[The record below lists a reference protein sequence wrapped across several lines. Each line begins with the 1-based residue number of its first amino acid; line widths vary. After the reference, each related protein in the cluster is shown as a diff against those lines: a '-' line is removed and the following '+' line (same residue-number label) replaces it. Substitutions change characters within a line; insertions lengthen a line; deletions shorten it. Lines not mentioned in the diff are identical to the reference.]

1 MSIPPPLPTPT
12 TGAGRPCCSG
22 LQSSLSTPSHLCRSL
37 HLLFFSSESALSSPP
52 QTDRQADRQ
61 TDRQTDRHRRP
72 TLTTSCFWIIS
83 VYVSSFK
90 YFFRGFCAISL
101 NRFLRLLALSCYFPG
116 SYGPSVELITQLSS
130 PHHMGTQDETWV
142 IRLVSRCL

>member
-12 TGAGRPCCSG
+12 TGAGCPCCSG
-22 LQSSLSTPSHLCRSL
+22 LQSSLSTPSHSAGLCISCSLVLSQHFL
-37 HLLFFSSESALSSPP
+37 HLLR
-52 QTDRQADRQ
+52 QTDRQ
-61 TDRQTDRHRRP
+61 TGRQTDRHRRP